1 MMKNF
6 DSLLNLPEKI
16 YGDQAF
22 IQHKISKILQT
33 MHLFWNILRD
43 KNQVDKA
50 RIDTK

>member
-1 MMKNF
+1 
-6 DSLLNLPEKI
+6 
-16 YGDQAF
+16 
-22 IQHKISKILQT
+22 